1 MNKNLVFWMTAWP
14 AIAMGACATLQ
25 PPRPPHLETAK
36 ACADWRWIGISRP
49 GVRCP
54 DIPGWTVRPLFPQVS
69 LALQGSEI
77 SCAEKDSES
86 GDFRAAKEAEKVPG
100 PDVIRELSRFCVYE
114 VADKRR
120 ERPQFPP
127 ARSAELVR
135 LDRDCAALATSG
147 PTDPGV
153 ESAAASSQDFMAEA
167 GLPLK
172 PFTTANPYGVR
183 LAFLDTQPTAE
194 HLPEW
199 QGNSPHGFALAYIGQ
214 NLVCED
220 ESCAARITTRLA
232 LPILEFNAKS
242 PKLTRRDVDRGG
254 YLGMQS
260 DLAEAITNEVDDWRR
275 DRRGSSE
282 RHLVLNLSLAWDG
295 ELFGGLGEEQ
305 ICEMRAGTQA
315 VYRALQYAAGF
326 DALVLAAAGNAKT
339 EPCSN
344 FGPLLPAAWEI
355 DSVRD
360 ESCREHRR
368 PLLYAVGGL
377 RAGGFALGNGRPG
390 GMPRRA
396 AYAVN
401 AVARCPLASG
411 YTAKLTG
418 TSVSTAV
425 VSSIA
430 AVVWASFP
438 EKSSCEIM
446 DILDASGEQL
456 PMPADFWFGENAS
469 PAPAHPWVHGLSL
482 CTVLEQVC
490 AQPGATCQPPLRC
503 APPRRASAAFPQ
515 PSDPSAWPRE
525 SCQPW
530 IGPQPGDPPCPMCPP
545 Y

>member
-14 AIAMGACATLQ
+14 AIAMSGCATLQ
-25 PPRPPHLETAK
+25 PPRPPRLDTAK
-36 ACADWRWIGISRP
+36 ACADWRWIGISRC
-49 GVRCP
+49 GVPCP
-54 DIPGWTVRPLFPQVS
+54 EIPGWTMRPLFPPVGPAEPRPGGS
-69 LALQGSEI
+69 CAASGSER
-77 SCAEKDSES
+77 
-86 GDFRAAKEAEKVPG
+86 GDFPAAKEPEQGPG
-100 PDVIRELSRFCVYE
+100 PDVTQELSRFCVYE
-114 VADKRR
+114 VADKGRQ
-120 ERPQFPP
+120 PQVPP
-127 ARSAELVR
+127 AMSAELVR
-135 LDRDCAALATSG
+135 LDKDCAALATSG
-147 PTDPGV
+147 PRDPGV
-153 ESAAASSQDFMAEA
+153 ESAADSSQDFMVEA
-167 GLPLK
+167 GLPVK
-172 PFTTANPYGVR
+172 PFTIANPYGVR
-183 LAFLDTQPTAE
+183 LAFLDTQPTADY
-194 HLPEW
+194 LPEW

-232 LPILEFNAKS
+232 LPIVEFNAKS
-242 PKLTRRDVDRGG
+242 PKLTRRDLDRGG

-260 DLAEAITNEVDDWRR
+260 DLAAAITNEVDDWRS
-275 DRRGSSE
+275 DRRGHSE

-295 ELFGGLGEEQ
+295 ELFGGLHEEQ
-305 ICEMRAGTQA
+305 ISEMPAGTQA
-315 VYRALQYAAGF
+315 VYWALQYAASF
-326 DALVLAAAGNAKT
+326 DALVLAAAGNAKA

-344 FGPLLPAAWEI
+344 YGPLLPAAWEI
-355 DSVRD
+355 DSVKD
-360 ESCREHRR
+360 DSCRGHRR

-377 RAGGFALGNGRPG
+377 RAGGYALGNGRPG

-401 AVARCPLASG
+401 AVARCPLAAG

-430 AVVWASFP
+430 AVVWSAFP

-446 DILDASGEQL
+446 DILDKSGDEL
-456 PMPADFWFGENAS
+456 PMPADFWLGENAS
-469 PAPAHPWVHGLSL
+469 PTPAHPWVHRLSL

-503 APPRRASAAFPQ
+503 APWRRASSAFPL
-515 PSDPSAWPRE
+515 PFDPGAWPRE

-530 IGPQPGDPPCPMCPP
+530 VSPQPDSPPCPACPP